1 MRKFLAA
8 MLMIVAF
15 ALCAVAQDKTVL
27 KFLYYIDATQ
37 AGYAEDKAIWDK
49 FKADNPDV
57 DLQMEILFNDPF
69 HQKVSAYIAS
79 GQLPDIIFMWPSGRS
94 TELHAKKLMKDLKPL
109 LGADYLKDFAPT
121 AIDPSNQESKILAEL
136 PQSVTYTTVLYA
148 NKALIES
155 LGMKL
160 PKTYADIKAMAP
172 KLKAKGIATI
182 LMSDKDGWPMQS
194 CVFST
199 ISGRMVGDGFI
210 DQVKSGKAKFTDKN
224 FVNALAFVDTMVKD
238 GVMSKDMMQLGYGD
252 TPALFAAGKA
262 AFLIDGD
269 WRVGNF
275 LTDKASNVALIAPA
289 KQKSDFEL
297 IQFPAIPGEK
307 NPGIVS
313 AIVGVGLGI
322 SNSVPAGSAKEK
334 AAVKLLKY
342 FYSADVQKVKLETG
356 AYIPSRK
363 NVTSEKIEPFTTKQA
378 QYYASIGKTSY
389 VLDGVLDASVCTV
402 LNTGLQEI
410 VLGTKTP
417 QKVAEELQAAMDTW
431 IKANKK

>member
-1 MRKFLAA
+1 MKKFLAA
-8 MLMIVAF
+8 MLIVAAF
-15 ALCAVAQDKTVL
+15 ALSAFAQDKVTL

-49 FKADNPDV
+49 FKADNPDIN
-57 DLQMEILFNDPF
+57 LEMEILFNDPF
-69 HQKVSAYIAS
+69 HQKVSAYIS
-79 GQLPDIIFMWPSGRS
+79 SNQLPDIIFMWPSGRS
-94 TELHAKKLMKDLKPL
+94 TELHAKKLMKDLKAL
-109 LGADYLKDFAPT
+109 LGADYLKDFVPSAV
-121 AIDPSNQESKILAEL
+121 DPNNQESKILAEL
-136 PQSVTYTTVLYA
+136 PQSVTYTTVVYA

-160 PKTYADIKAMAP
+160 PKTYAEMKAMVP
-172 KLKAKGIATI
+172 KLKAKGVATV
-182 LMSDKDGWPMQS
+182 LMANKDTWPMQS
-194 CVFST
+194 CLFST
-199 ISGRMVGDGFI
+199 VSGRMVGDAFI
-210 DQVKSGKAKFTDKN
+210 NDVKAGKAKFTDPN
-224 FVNALAFVDTMVKD
+224 FVKALSFIDTLYKD
-238 GVMSKDMMQLGYGD
+238 GVISKDTIQIGYGES
-252 TPALFAAGKA
+252 PALFAAGKA

-275 LTDKASNVALIAPA
+275 LTDKTSNVALIAPA

-342 FYSADVQKVKLETG
+342 YYGPEVQKIKLETG
-356 AYIPSRK
+356 AFIPSRK
-363 NVTSEKIEPFTTKQA
+363 NVTSEKIEPFTVKQA
-378 QYYASIGKTSY
+378 QYYAGIAKTCY
-389 VLDGVLDASVCTV
+389 VLDGVLDATIFNV

-410 VLGTKTP
+410 GLGTKTP
-417 QKVAEELQAAMDTW
+417 QKVAEEMQAAMDTW
-431 IKANKK
+431 IKAKK